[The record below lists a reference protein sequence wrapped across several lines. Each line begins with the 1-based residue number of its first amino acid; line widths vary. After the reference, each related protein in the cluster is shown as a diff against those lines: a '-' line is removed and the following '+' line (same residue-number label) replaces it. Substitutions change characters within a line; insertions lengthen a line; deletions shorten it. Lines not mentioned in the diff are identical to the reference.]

1 LSGELR
7 ETLEMTVEWLRRD
20 GKKWIRLRK
29 EYFMCD
35 AVTVR
40 LL

>member
-1 LSGELR
+1 MAVEGDSE
-7 ETLEMTVEWLRRD
+7 EMA
-20 GKKWIRLRK
+20 KKNSLDK
-29 EYFMCD
+29 EDFMCA

>member
-1 LSGELR
+1 
-7 ETLEMTVEWLRRD
+7 MAVEGD
-20 GKKWIRLRK
+20 GKKGIWLWK
-29 EYFMCD
+29 ENFMCA